1 MIRCTAAILVLLTVL
16 CLTGAAAAQTLIIQ
30 HDNDE
35 WGGKE
40 TDWEYSQGTRVT
52 WLSPKLAETG
62 LAQTVSLL
70 LPGLDFD
77 ATLSAGLGGGSA
89 YYEPRSFALTTP
101 IPDQRPYAGYLYG
114 SALINA
120 EADNHLTSWRLDAG
134 VIGPAAQGE
143 ETTQLFHDAL
153 SGYTQRGW
161 DNQITN
167 RAAANVSLERRW
179 RNLIPLT
186 DGVTADISPA
196 LGLELGNVTTAANAG
211 LMLRLGLGLDADFG
225 PPRLGVFSG
234 ASSGRSDATSIYIFA
249 TANGAYVP
257 YDVFLDEPGGRAG
270 DLVRAGQGITRDF
283 FRSQTSFGIVGAYG
297 RIRATLAVTDASA
310 TYDQQLD
317 AERFSEL
324 SLAFRF

>member
-1 MIRCTAAILVLLTVL
+1 MIRCAAAILVLLMAP
-16 CLTGAAAAQTLIIQ
+16 AAAAQTLIIQ

-35 WGGKE
+35 WGGKQ

-62 LAQTVSLL
+62 IAQTVALM

-77 ATLSAGLGGGSA
+77 ATLAAGLGGGSA
-89 YYEPRSFALTTP
+89 YYEPRSFALATP

-120 EADNHLTSWRLDAG
+120 EGDSQLTSWRLDMG
-134 VIGPAAQGE
+134 LVGPAARGE
-143 ETTQLFHDAL
+143 ETTQLFHNAFN
-153 SGYTQRGW
+153 GYAQQGW

-167 RAAANVSLERRW
+167 RFTANVSLERRW
-179 RNLIPLT
+179 RNLIPL
-186 DGVTADISPA
+186 GQSIAADISPA
-196 LGLELGNVTTAANAG
+196 IGLEFGNVATSANAG
-211 LMLRLGLGLDADFG
+211 LTLRLGLGLDADFG

-257 YDVFLDEPGGRAG
+257 YDVFLDEAGGREG
-270 DLVRAGQGITRDF
+270 DSVRAGQSITRDF

-297 RIRATLAVTDASA
+297 RLRATLAITDASA
-310 TYDQQLD
+310 TYDQQFD
-317 AERFSEL
+317 AERYSEL

>member
-1 MIRCTAAILVLLTVL
+1 MMRCTAAILLALTAP
-16 CLTGAAAAQTLIIQ
+16 AAAAQTLIIQ

-62 LAQTVSLL
+62 VARTAALM

-77 ATLSAGLGGGSA
+77 ATLSAGIGGGSA
-89 YYEPRSFALTTP
+89 YYEPRSLTVTTP

-114 SALINA
+114 SAIINA
-120 EADNHLTSWRLDAG
+120 EADNQLTSWRLDLG
-134 VIGPAAQGE
+134 LVGPAAQGE
-143 ETTQLFHDAL
+143 ETTQLFHDTFNGLA
-153 SGYTQRGW
+153 QRGW

-167 RAAANVSLERRW
+167 RFAANLSLERRW
-179 RNLIPLT
+179 RNLFALA
-186 DGVTADISPA
+186 DGVSADISPA
-196 LGLELGNVTTAANAG
+196 LGFELGNVATSANAG

-234 ASSGRSDATSIYIFA
+234 ASSANRSDTSFYVFA
-249 TANGAYVP
+249 AANGAYVP

-270 DLVRAGQGITRDF
+270 DPVRAGQAITRDF

-310 TYDQQLD
+310 TYDQQFD

>member
-1 MIRCTAAILVLLTVL
+1 MIRCTAAILVLLMAP
-16 CLTGAAAAQTLIIQ
+16 AAAAQTLIIQ

-35 WGGKE
+35 WGGKQ

-62 LAQTVSLL
+62 LAETAALL
-70 LPGLDFD
+70 LPFIDFD
-77 ATLSAGLGGGSA
+77 ATLAAGLGGGSA

-101 IPDQRPYAGYLYG
+101 IADQRPYAGYLYG

-120 EADNHLTSWRLDAG
+120 EADNQLTSWRLDSG

-143 ETTQLFHDAL
+143 ETTRFFHNAF

-167 RAAANVSLERRW
+167 RFAINASIERRW
-179 RNLIPLT
+179 RNLIPVS
-186 DGVTADISPA
+186 DFVSADISPA

-211 LMLRLGLGLDADFG
+211 LMLRLGLGLESDFG

-234 ASSGRSDATSIYIFA
+234 ASSGNRDATSLYVFA

-257 YDVFLDEPGGRAG
+257 YDVFLDELGGREG
-270 DLVRAGQGITRDF
+270 DPVRAGQAITRDF

-297 RIRATLAVTDASA
+297 RIRATLAFTDASR
-310 TYDQQLD
+310 TYDQQFD

>member
-1 MIRCTAAILVLLTVL
+1 MIRCTAAILVLLTAPV
-16 CLTGAAAAQTLIIQ
+16 AAAQTLIIQ

-52 WLSPKLAETG
+52 WLSPKLAETN
-62 LAQTVSLL
+62 LAQAISLM

-77 ATLSAGLGGGSA
+77 ATLAAGLGGGSA
-89 YYEPRSFALTTP
+89 YYEPRSLTVTTP
-101 IPDQRPYAGYLYG
+101 IADQRPYAGYLYG
-114 SALINA
+114 SALVNA

-143 ETTQLFHDAL
+143 ETTQLFHDAFNGL
-153 SGYTQRGW
+153 SQNGW

-167 RAAANVSLERRW
+167 RFAANVSLERRW
-179 RNLIPLT
+179 RNLIPLA

-196 LGLELGNVTTAANAG
+196 LGLELGTVATAANAG
-211 LMLRLGLGLDADFG
+211 LMLRLGLGLDSDFG
-225 PPRLGVFSG
+225 PPRLGAFSG
-234 ASSGRSDATSIYIFA
+234 ASASRSDATSIYIFA

-270 DLVRAGQGITRDF
+270 DPIRAGQAVKRDF